1 MIDYGITERVEA
13 MNHTQKAID
22 VLNSLTTKTPET
34 MDLVKQLK
42 AVRKELAY
50 NVFRAK
56 QEE

>member
-1 MIDYGITERVEA
+1 MTEYGITERVEA

-22 VLNSLTTKTPET
+22 VLNSLTMSTPET
-34 MDLVKQLK
+34 RDLVKQLK

-56 QEE
+56 EA